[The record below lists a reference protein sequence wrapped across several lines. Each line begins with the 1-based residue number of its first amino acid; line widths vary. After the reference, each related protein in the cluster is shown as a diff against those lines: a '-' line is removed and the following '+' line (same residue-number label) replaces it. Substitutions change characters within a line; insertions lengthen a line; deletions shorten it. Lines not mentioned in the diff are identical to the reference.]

1 MEEAFIHLVQQHRH
15 LLGEDH
21 PQALAVLGAKP

>member
-1 MEEAFIHLVQQHRH
+1 MEEAFIHLVQERRH

-21 PQALAVLGAKP
+21 PHALVLKEDEA